1 MSNLVKFTESDLHKP
16 YFLDYVPGRF
26 WPQESE
32 GGGGGGLFNIHSHFK
47 TKINLEDI
55 SN

>member
-1 MSNLVKFTESDLHKP
+1 MSNLVKFTESDLHIP

-26 WPQESE
+26 WPQES
-32 GGGGGGLFNIHSHFK
+32 GGRGGALFNIHSHFK

-55 SN
+55 LN